1 MLSGK
6 TIVTTDTSLKVIKA
20 NAYKQG
26 YNKAI
31 DDFAEEICNRA
42 YEKNGFLKIR
52 VIYLCKI
59 AEQLKEGE
67 KHDN

>member
-31 DDFAEEICNRA
+31 DDFAEALLNWKPKDEEYRSLKDVCND
-42 YEKNGFLKIR
+42 
-52 VIYLCKI
+52 V
-59 AEQLKEGE
+59 AEQLKAGGE
-67 KHDN
+67 